1 MVLQHGAVKPGRI
14 PNILNMLVVQY
25 GNNQMVILTE
35 VSLFVA
41 PLSLPSLSSPDTDR
55 CMHSKCSLRGHGI
68 ATQPACQLHVR
79 VPWVQSWE
87 YTYYINY
94 ISLSQICW
102 YIIFYNYM
110 YIWYIYIYEGRSSG
124 FRWTCGWT
132 TRTVPRRSA
141 GRLHHPSGGPR
152 WRPHR
157 ALQRWNWHCTEPQGI
172 PGDNGDVMRT

>member
-14 PNILNMLVVQY
+14 PNILNVLVVQY

-110 YIWYIYIYEGRSSG
+110 YIWYIYI
-124 FRWTCGWT
+124 W
-132 TRTVPRRSA
+132 RTVIRFSLNM
-141 GRLHHPSGGPR
+141 RLDDQDGPAAFCRAPPSSK
-152 WRPHR
+152 WRPKVK
-157 ALQRWNWHCTEPQGI
+157 AA
-172 PGDNGDVMRT
+172 

>member
-110 YIWYIYIYEGRSSG
+110 YIWYIYMKDGHPVFVEHAVGRPGRSRGVLQGASIIQVEAQGEGRIERCRDG
-124 FRWTCGWT
+124 TG
-132 TRTVPRRSA
+132 TVQNLKGSL
-141 GRLHHPSGGPR
+141 GTMG
-152 WRPHR
+152 
-157 ALQRWNWHCTEPQGI
+157 
-172 PGDNGDVMRT
+172 M